1 MKVGHLQQHVWT
13 KTPKLLNY
21 GYFISGLL
29 IVFSLGIAL
38 VWRGKQRS
46 HSFITTILI
55 MNRTIS

>member
-38 VWRGKQRS
+38 VWREKQRS